1 MIEKILERLGE
12 LKVQA
17 EDKWDGGASHKAYSN
32 AISIVKEV
40 AQEYSHRN
48 SDLVID
54 SSHSNDGWIP
64 VEERNPTL
72 FESVYVTCSSLVDE
86 RPNWVIEGIYE
97 TEGWHGMSY
106 MLSLGEAKVIAWMP
120 KKVPSVYQP
129 KGEKLFDKAEC
140 NSRNEAA
147 RKLDGLNVYGATLDE
162 IHSAYMKGGK
172 VGRVSRKD
180 TV

>member
-1 MIEKILERLGE
+1 MTESEAIQKIKRKHCTENQNCTDSCMHGVE
-12 LKVQA
+12 
-17 EDKWDGGASHKAYSN
+17 HCAYSM
-32 AISIVKEV
+32 AIKALEK
-40 AQEYSHRN
+40 QM
-48 SDLVID
+48 
-54 SSHSNDGWIP
+54 NDGWIP

-140 NSRNEAA
+140 NSRNEAV
-147 RKLDGLNVYGATLDE
+147 RKLDGLNTQGAMLDE
-162 IHSAYMKGGK
+162 ILSARMKDGK
-172 VGRVSRKD
+172 VEGGYRVGIVAVWKERR
-180 TV
+180 